1 MMVTVY
7 KYPQNIYMLL
17 SITLRQSPI
26 NVDLAWRPFY
36 LVIEED
42 ISPIPTLMVLIR
54 FIIVKYYTRYYSF
67 CSIGQDFLTDVSM
80 ARIKLDATGSDLSY
94 RRLQLAIDNG
104 CQAFVVDEPGILW
117 FLDQYVPAHHSS
129 QQRSKDKSVLFLV
142 TKSNSVTM
150 LKLISQHVSLRDILN
165 VLIIVYN
172 AENLRPDRL
181 YTTLISFAGVQQ
193 ANLNHRTSLQII
205 RVDWKNWKTTQFFP
219 DKLADLQGFV
229 LRSGVFNYL
238 PFSFYER
245 MDPGLGN
252 AYDPATGE
260 RSIWLDGTE
269 FRLLVSFCD
278 RRNCNILA
286 FTEDEDELGIVYAN
300 GSGNGVLG
308 GVAER
313 RIDLALGAV
322 YYWLGPY
329 NFTDY
334 TMSIS
339 RSGVTLLAP
348 RPHMLP
354 FWYTPFLSFSGVL
367 WVVVLCTLFAGIG
380 AAWYIG
386 YFRYRLLTSCIVE
399 QQIQN
404 VAEQL
409 SFSDAILMVVGFFV
423 AQSASIRTDLWSC
436 VILFA
441 SLLLAGFMVSNCYSA
456 GLASIMTVPQ
466 YEQSIDT
473 VFEFA
478 QSGLQW
484 ISPTAIILEGISNA
498 TEPHMKKIESKFVLV
513 TSARSV
519 HYARLGQFGFII
531 ERAQHGNFAPSNFLE
546 RNTSTLY
553 QKLLDDMY
561 YQNCAA
567 ISTKTNPLLA
577 NLNDYILRV
586 QQSGILYY
594 WGSKVG
600 MRYLPADVFR
610 NIENARQHHHLG
622 DGAIRLQIGHFIG
635 AFFILGYGL
644 LCAGFIFLLEV
655 WGTEVISRLKRKV
668 IMMVAEYKYPQN
680 AEST

>member
-1 MMVTVY
+1 MS
-7 KYPQNIYMLL
+7 
-17 SITLRQSPI
+17 SIILRQSPI
-26 NVDLAWRPFY
+26 NVDLTRRPFY

-42 ISPIPTLMVLIR
+42 ISPTLSVLIR

-67 CSIGQDFLTDVSM
+67 CSIGHDFLTDVTM

-129 QQRSKDKSVLFLV
+129 QQRSMDKSVLLLV

-150 LKLISQHVSLRDILN
+150 LKLISQHVSLRGIPDAYLAAFLEYNQDITILIDSFLILDILN
-165 VLIIVYN
+165 VLIIAYN

-193 ANLNHRTSLQII
+193 ANLNHRTSLRNI

-219 DKLADLQGFV
+219 DKLADLQGF
-229 LRSGVFNYL
+229 
-238 PFSFYER
+238 
-245 MDPGLGN
+245 DPGLGN
-252 AYDPATGE
+252 AYDSDTGE
-260 RSIWLDGTE
+260 RSIWLDGTDL
-269 FRLLVSFCD
+269 RLLVSFCD
-278 RRNCNILA
+278 RRNCNILV
-286 FTEDEDELGIVYAN
+286 FTEDEDEWGTVYAN
-300 GSGNGVLG
+300 GSGNGAMG

-313 RIDLALGAV
+313 RTDLALGSIC
-322 YYWLGPY
+322 YWLGPY

-339 RSGVTLLAP
+339 GSGVTLLVP

-367 WVVVLCTLFAGIG
+367 WVAVLCTLFAGIG

-386 YFRYRLLTSCIVE
+386 YFRYRLLTSCNVE

-456 GLASIMTVPQ
+456 GLASVMTVPQ

-473 VFEFA
+473 VIEFA

-484 ISPTAIILEGISNA
+484 ISPTDIVLYAISSS
-498 TEPHMKKIESKFVLV
+498 TEPHMKKIASSIVLV
-513 TSARSV
+513 TSARTMQ
-519 HYARLGQFGFII
+519 YARQGRFGFII
-531 ERAQHGNFAPSNFLE
+531 ARAQYGNFAPSHFLE
-546 RNTSTLY
+546 RNTSKLY

-577 NLNDYILRV
+577 HLNDYILRV

-594 WGSKVG
+594 WGSIVG
-600 MRYLPADVFR
+600 MRYQPTDVFR

-668 IMMVAEYKYPQN
+668 RSIGF
-680 AEST
+680 